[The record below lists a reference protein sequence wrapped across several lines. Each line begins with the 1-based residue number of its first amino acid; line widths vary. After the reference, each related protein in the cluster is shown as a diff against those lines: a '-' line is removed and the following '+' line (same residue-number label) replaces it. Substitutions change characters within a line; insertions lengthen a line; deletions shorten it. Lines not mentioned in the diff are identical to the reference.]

1 MGADMEITKIDLNVE
16 MQLLTGMIVS
26 KPFIDRII
34 PILDQDLLESSEVKL
49 VMAWTLSYY
58 KKYKKAPYS
67 EISNILARK
76 RRRLKE
82 ADAEW
87 IDAFLVRL
95 SEDFELQGLNEDH
108 LFDRVIE
115 YFRRQKLEKLSNK
128 IIELLE
134 DGRDQ
139 EAENLWIN
147 STKIPTGIEDLG
159 FDPFDMGTAVG
170 ILAREDQFRTKMTL
184 GIDCLDKMT
193 GPLKSEWLI
202 MCMGPMK
209 RGKTNFLTYVAVRA
223 LLLGLNVVFISL
235 ESGEGDSA
243 IRFWMNV
250 GALTTYG
257 KDKKMLEYPMFK
269 DKQRNDNVVYE
280 KRQRP
285 RITSARVARS
295 IKKFRKMNKGKLR
308 VKVYPAFAAGIDDFD
323 RYLDSL
329 EAYERFTPHVI
340 IVDYVGIIAAPAG
353 YKGRDTYDY
362 NAKRLKGMSQIRK
375 ALVFS
380 GTQGTRATLDK
391 LSMVE
396 SDVPEEIRQL
406 AHVDVMY
413 GLNQMADEKD
423 DGIMRINMIVHR
435 HRLISKKWQAKVL
448 QQPEAGQFYLDDI
461 RVEAPKKKGKKYDEQ
476 GGKDV

>member
-1 MGADMEITKIDLNVE
+1 MGVNVEITKIDLNVE

-26 KPFIDRII
+26 KPFIDRIM
-34 PILDQDLLESSEVKL
+34 PVLDQDLLESSEVKL

-58 KKYKKAPYS
+58 KKYGKAPYL
-67 EISNILARK
+67 EIGNVFARK

-82 ADAEW
+82 ADADW

-95 SEDFELQGLNEDH
+95 SEDFALQGLNEDH

-115 YFRRQKLEKLSNK
+115 YFRRQKLEKLSHK

-139 EAENLWIN
+139 EAEDLWIN
-147 STKIPTGIEDLG
+147 STKTPTGIEDLG
-159 FDPFDMGTAVG
+159 FDPFDMGTAVDL
-170 ILAREDQFRTKMTL
+170 LAREDQFRTKMTL

-202 MCMGPMK
+202 MFMGPMK
-209 RGKTNFLTYVAVRA
+209 RGKTSALTYIAVRA

-243 IRFWMNV
+243 IRFWANV

-257 KDKKMLEYPMFK
+257 EDKKTLEYPIFK
-269 DKQRNDNVVYE
+269 NKRKGDVVNYE
-280 KRQRP
+280 KRSRP
-285 RITSARVARS
+285 KITSARVARS

-308 VKVYPAFAAGIDDFD
+308 VKVYPAFMAGIDDFE
-323 RYLDSL
+323 RYLDAL
-329 EAYERFTPHVI
+329 EAYEQFTPHVI
-340 IVDYVGIIAAPAG
+340 LVDYVGIMAAPAA
-353 YKGRDTYDY
+353 YKGRDAYDF
-362 NAKRLKGMSQIRK
+362 NSKRLKSLSQTRK

-391 LSMVE
+391 LSMIE
-396 SDVPEEIRQL
+396 SDVPEDIRQL
-406 AHVDVMY
+406 AHVDLMY
-413 GLNQMADEKD
+413 GLNQTPEEKD
-423 DGIMRINMIVHR
+423 DGIMRLNVIAHR
-435 HRLISKKWQAKVL
+435 HRLVSKKWQAKVL

-476 GGKDV
+476 GGKE